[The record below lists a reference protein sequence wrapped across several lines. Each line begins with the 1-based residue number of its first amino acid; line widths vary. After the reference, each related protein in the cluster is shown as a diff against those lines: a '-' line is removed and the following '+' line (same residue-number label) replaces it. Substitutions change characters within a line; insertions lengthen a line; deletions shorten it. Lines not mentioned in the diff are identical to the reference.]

1 MQNEEP
7 QQRRG
12 SIAWD
17 AIVVTGGSHA
27 VSSAYLDQLKSRRGG
42 TANHLIPP
50 STLLLSVAD
59 PVVAEEEEEQ
69 QQHGGR
75 RRLGSGAAT
84 FNALLVVAEHLS
96 ARAGF
101 NYVCGEVLRE
111 ARVLL
116 LHVGGAAQR
125 LPFGNVCG
133 KAFSPLPWEEEHS
146 LLCPID
152 ILLRSLARMFPELPA
167 GLMVASTEAIFLF
180 SSLDTRSS
188 SPSRPAS
195 LLRGCCDDTE
205 SEKAEEQANSI
216 YVVGIPSSVALG
228 EQHGVCKVDP
238 QTEEV
243 ETILYRQPRS
253 VLREAG
259 AILSSSSSSLL
270 RRQGKSKNDKRQTVE
285 AMDGDGLEVYYSGEE
300 DEATLEELAQE
311 NVNAFVED
319 DVTNDDDDDG
329 IDDDSE
335 SNSSVT
341 TNNDAS
347 DEDTNEKVLLYSGI
361 VFFGHQVTERLLNLN
376 ATPPLDLCTYLAVDN
391 GARPIYFELY
401 SDLLLCVA
409 KGTDHAAYLSMPT
422 PEQDAVNR
430 ENVVKIRNVLWNTLR
445 QGSRPVRLKCL
456 TTSAITNGRSEDE
469 PLRYVYLRSTAELHD
484 FLLQPSSLKP
494 MAAASTPSPLALPF
508 KAIAR
513 SSVGSS
519 VLVSMDTNGKEIQLR
534 PQPREPTTTAAGERQ
549 KDQSERPLNVRV
561 VNSRL
566 DGNICIGEGTV
577 IEHCLL
583 DQGCNLRIGRG
594 CFLSGIRSLS
604 LTSSTIPAS
613 TSSFSCLGTE
623 ATSEKPAMDIG
634 DGLYVADIALL
645 DVEVDD
651 EVPYQQPP
659 LHYQNSGTRKL
670 SRSKNHDQAG
680 LTIEE
685 SLRLPQRLAG
695 VVLGIRDDIS
705 LPLEDPAA
713 TFMNIPWAT
722 FVKQIGWRPKDIW
735 PHILHRTSKDQTT
748 EKEKEDGDEGLPPEF
763 SFSVVPPKSCFLYN
777 AKLFPVHFNCTTNSP
792 RRCPDLADVLRWY
805 QRPEEHVKELQRWKE
820 DSISDDGC
828 LGASR
833 LSLEDIF
840 RLADV
845 ASEFMWR
852 RNLGYS
858 IDLIIAEQ
866 VLTQKKD
873 ECLLAMFA
881 RFAKDKSRQ
890 HQLLNTRQKELL
902 YKLDTIAASAAAN
915 TVINCY
921 HPHQQQKEEQ
931 GKGMTIVMRTLASIA
946 DALVAFAGR
955 KAGLRSGPARNRS
968 WREAFDLL
976 EKNKLVEAVGALA
989 MERERWLQSP
999 EALMRA
1005 ARHYEGAA
1013 QILVKK
1019 CMQTIQPEEK
1029 EKGIENV
1036 PERKVMDTL
1045 PKLAEGE
1052 GKWIVVEAPVRIDV
1066 AGGWT
1071 DTPPICFEHR
1081 GCVVNIALK
1090 MEGKKPIVA
1099 KARRIPEPVII
1110 MHLGGEGTTHTT
1122 ELCCRE
1128 CSHLSDFA
1136 QPLAAGALLK
1146 TIILYMGIV
1155 DLASSLPLQQQLKQN
1170 IGGGLEIACATDLP
1184 QGSGLGT
1191 SSILAGAALRAV
1203 EMAVGR
1209 NSGKE
1214 GSKGER
1220 KTLDSLVDAVILVEQ
1235 MLTTGGGWQD
1245 QVGGLFPGLD
1255 FTFSLSPIFE
1265 RLYLMMSTFVT
1276 IGIKYTTSPAK
1287 LPLEV
1292 NVDVLE
1298 VPSTFLELL
1307 NQHLLLI
1314 YTGIFLLLPAS
1325 QIDIL
1330 LIYLPL
1336 SLSLSLSSSM
1346 DRTNEA
1352 GQRTIARRTP
1362 KMARPPAR
1370 HCLPNR

>member
-1 MQNEEP
+1 MQNEDP
-7 QQRRG
+7 QQQQQQRG

-42 TANHLIPP
+42 AANHRLIPP

-59 PVVAEEEEEQ
+59 PVVAEEEEE

-96 ARAGF
+96 AKAGF

-152 ILLRSLARMFPELPA
+152 ILLRSLTHMFPELPA

-188 SPSRPAS
+188 SSRSSP
-195 LLRGCCDDTE
+195 LLRGCCNDTE

-238 QTEEV
+238 RTGEV

-259 AILSSSSSSLL
+259 AILSASSSSVL
-270 RRQGKSKNDKRQTVE
+270 RRRHKSKHEAQVKRQTVE
-285 AMDGDGLEVYYSGEE
+285 AIDGDGLEVYYSGEE

-319 DVTNDDDDDG
+319 DVTNDDDDDS

-335 SNSSVT
+335 SNSCVA
-341 TNNDAS
+341 TNHDAS
-347 DEDTNEKVLLYSGI
+347 DEDTDEKVLLYSGI

-391 GARPIYFELY
+391 GARPVYFELY

-456 TTSAITNGRSEDE
+456 TTSAITNGRVEDE

-484 FLLQPSSLKP
+484 FLLQPSSPKP
-494 MAAASTPSPLALPF
+494 MAAASTPSPLPF

-519 VLVSMDTNGKEIQLR
+519 VLVSMDKNDKEIQLR
-534 PQPREPTTTAAGERQ
+534 LQPREHTTTAAGERQ
-549 KDQSERPLNVRV
+549 KDESERPQNVRV

-566 DGNICIGEGTV
+566 DGNICIGEGTI

-604 LTSSTIPAS
+604 STSSTIPAS
-613 TSSFSCLGTE
+613 TFSCLGTE
-623 ATSEKPAMDIG
+623 ATGEKPAIDIG
-634 DGLYVADIALL
+634 DGLYVAHIALL
-645 DVEVDD
+645 AVEDDD

-670 SRSKNHDQAG
+670 SRSKNHDQEG

-695 VVLGIRDDIS
+695 VVLGIRDDIR

-713 TFMNIPWAT
+713 TFMNMPWAT
-722 FVKQIGWRPKDIW
+722 FVKQSGWRPKDIW

-748 EKEKEDGDEGLPPEF
+748 EKEKEDGDEGLLPEF

-777 AKLFPVHFNCTTNSP
+777 AKLFPVHFNYTTNSL

-805 QRPEEHVKELQRWKE
+805 QQPAEYVKELQRWKE
-820 DSISDDGC
+820 DSISDDDW

-858 IDLIIAEQ
+858 IDLITAEQ

-873 ECLLAMFA
+873 ECLLGMFA

-902 YKLDTIAASAAAN
+902 YKLDSIAASAAAN
-915 TVINCY
+915 TVINC
-921 HPHQQQKEEQ
+921 HQPHQQQQQKEEQ

-968 WREAFDLL
+968 WREAFDML
-976 EKNKLVEAVGALA
+976 EKNKFVEAVGALA

-1019 CMQTIQPEEK
+1019 CVQTIQPES
-1029 EKGIENV
+1029 IENV
-1036 PERKVMDTL
+1036 PEGKGMDTI
-1045 PKLAEGE
+1045 PKLADGE

-1099 KARRIPEPVII
+1099 KARRIPEPIII
-1110 MHLGGEGTTHTT
+1110 MHLSSEGITHTT

-1155 DLASSLPLQQQLKQN
+1155 DLASPLPLQQQLKQN
-1170 IGGGLEIACATDLP
+1170 IGGGLEIACVTDLP

-1191 SSILAGAALRAV
+1191 SSILAGAVLRAV

-1214 GSKGER
+1214 GSRGER

-1245 QVGGLFPGLD
+1245 QVGGLFP
-1255 FTFSLSPIFE
+1255 
-1265 RLYLMMSTFVT
+1265 
-1276 IGIKYTTSPAK
+1276 GIKYTTSPAK

-1325 QIDIL
+1325 QTVLLL
-1330 LIYLPL
+1330 LINLLL
-1336 SLSLSLSSSM
+1336 SLSLLLSPSLSFH
-1346 DRTNEA
+1346 
-1352 GQRTIARRTP
+1352 G
-1362 KMARPPAR
+1362 
-1370 HCLPNR
+1370 